1 MKKIYIS
8 LAIGFVFITCGFSQV
23 TFNVTLGISPGYH
36 PGTVG
41 LLVNKEKPDEEFM
54 FNMTEVK
61 VQYFAGMNARLELT
75 KPFFVEFGLNYS
87 KRSMNYQVEYS
98 LLNNDQTISQ
108 HQMKESDHILTVPVN
123 LGVKIGA
130 FDVVTGLRVFRS
142 IGFISELDHM
152 TAYKSNQNLFRMG
165 WQGGIGYNLS
175 GTRVGIEFDSQ
186 FSRVGNGKSIN
197 NHSLE
202 LMNIPSQVAFTIQR
216 TL

>member
-8 LAIGFVFITCGFSQV
+8 FAIGFCFIINGFSQV
-23 TFNVTLGISPGYH
+23 SFNVTLGMSPGYH
-36 PGTVG
+36 PSTVG
-41 LLVNKEKPDEEFM
+41 LLVNKEKPDQEFM

-61 VQYFAGMNARLELT
+61 VQYFAGMNAKLQLT

-98 LLNNDQTISQ
+98 VLNDDHTIAQ
-108 HQMKESDHILTVPVN
+108 HQMKESDHILTMPVN
-123 LGVKIGA
+123 LGVKIDA

-142 IGFISELDHM
+142 IGFSSDLNHM
-152 TAYKSNQNLFRMG
+152 PEYKSKQALFRIG

-175 GTRVGIEFDSQ
+175 VTRIGIEFDSQ
-186 FSRVGNGKSIN
+186 FSRVGNGKSIS

-202 LMNIPSQVAFTIQR
+202 LMNIPSQFTFTIQR